1 MAQIPM
7 TPVPVKLPPH
17 SQLASYPPWEV
28 LYDHF
33 TEEEKI
39 EAWFPNDSAQ
49 HSGTIECE
57 QQ

>member
-1 MAQIPM
+1 MAQIPI
-7 TPVPVKLPPH
+7 TPILVKLPPH
-17 SQLASYPPWEV
+17 SHLAPDPPWEV
-28 LYDHF
+28 LHDQF
-33 TEEEKI
+33 TKEEKI